1 MLVKLWRLIK
11 ISCEN
16 MGWNIDFNQEII
28 KKDKLILLF
37 MKFEKLNQ

>member
-1 MLVKLWRLIK
+1 MKILIE
-11 ISCEN
+11 II
-16 MGWNIDFNQEII
+16 GWNIDFNQENI